1 MRISDWSSDVCSSD
15 LRAVFGT
22 QAKWVTEIDQVDRIP
37 EIISRAF
44 HVATSGRPGPVVI
57 ALPEDMLVEY
67 AEVADAPHYEVLESA
82 ATAQQMD
89 ALAAQLANARKH
101 IALLGGTRWNQDA
114 VDRFAAFADRHQL
127 PVAVQFRRQMLCST
141 SPPSSA

>member
-1 MRISDWSSDVCSSD
+1 MDY
-15 LRAVFGT
+15 RAVFRT

-89 ALAAQLANARKH
+89 ALAAQLANARQPTA
-101 IALLGGTRWNQDA
+101 ILGGTRWNHDP
-114 VDRFAAFADRHQL
+114 VHRFAPFAARHQF
-127 PVAVQFRRQMLCST
+127 PVAAHFPRPIPF
-141 SPPSSA
+141 SPPHPPPAG

>member
-89 ALAAQLANARKH
+89 ALAAQLANARKPDRKSGVEGKSVSVRVD
-101 IALLGGTRWNQDA
+101 LGGGRIIKKK
-114 VDRFAAFADRHQL
+114 
-127 PVAVQFRRQMLCST
+127 
-141 SPPSSA
+141 